1 MHASNTLSQFV
12 RTFRERLLAGLS
24 WNVLSAVTLQGS
36 VLLSS
41 IIVARVLGLTSFGA
55 YSILVSTVMTVAAIA
70 QGGSGLVATKYV
82 AEFLASEPDRVG
94 RVLNMC
100 RVFAMVTGACT
111 AALVFAAAGVISGDL
126 LGRPEL
132 EVLVRLVAAAV
143 FFQVSVSYQFG
154 ALQGFGAF
162 RELGRAGVV
171 TGLGHIAFTT
181 IGAWFGQLP
190 GALLGFVLASGF
202 RSAVFAYLLKTVR
215 HSHGVPETSVFDRTD
230 FRRLWRFALPA
241 GLAGFVTMP
250 CLWLVTVLVARLP
263 DGLGLVALLSVA
275 HQVRLAVLQLPSLLN
290 AVSFSV
296 LSRLKGLD
304 ETRRFRSVF
313 WSNLAVNLVFSTLV
327 VAPLIFAAESVMR
340 IYGRD
345 FAGGQWVLVLLLV
358 SVLPEMLAMTFYQLI
373 QSAGRMWH
381 SLFLIAIPRDL
392 IYLSLA
398 AFFLATYG
406 LTAAAAAYLTAHVVG
421 LATTLG
427 VAHRF
432 TPGVLWRQRGH

>member
-1 MHASNTLSQFV
+1 MHASNALSRLV
-12 RTFRERLLAGLS
+12 HTFRERLLSGFS
-24 WNVLSAVTLQGS
+24 WNVLSAIALQGS

-41 IIVARVLGLTSFGA
+41 IVVARVLGLTSFGA

-132 EVLVRLVAAAV
+132 AVLMRLAAAAV

-162 RELGRAGVV
+162 RELSRAGVL
-171 TGLGHIAFTT
+171 TGLGHIAFTI
-181 IGAWFGQLP
+181 IGAWLGQLT
-190 GALLGFVLASGF
+190 GALLGFVLASAF
-202 RSAVFAYLLKTVR
+202 RTAVFAYVLKTVR
-215 HSHGVPETSVFDRTD
+215 RSHGVPESSAVDHNE
-230 FRRLWRFALPA
+230 FRLLWRFALPA

-250 CLWLVTVLVARLP
+250 CLWLVMVLVARLP
-263 DGLGLVALLSVA
+263 DGLGLVAILSVA
-275 HQVRLAVLQLPSLLN
+275 HQVRLAALQLPSLLN

-304 ETRRFRSVF
+304 ETLGFRRVF
-313 WSNLAVNLVFSTLV
+313 WSNLAMNVVFSTLV
-327 VAPLIFAAESVMR
+327 VALLILAADPVMR
-340 IYGRD
+340 IYGRE
-345 FAGGQWVLVLLLV
+345 FAGGRWVLVLLLV
-358 SVLPEMLAMTFYQLI
+358 SVLIEMLAMTFYQLI
-373 QSAGRMWH
+373 QSAGRMWQ
-381 SLFLIAIPRDL
+381 SLFLIGIPRDFLYLLLASQLLPTFGL
-392 IYLSLA
+392 IGAGYAYLA
-398 AFFLATYG
+398 AWTFALLAILVTIRRSG
-406 LTAAAAAYLTAHVVG
+406 LL
-421 LATTLG
+421 
-427 VAHRF
+427 
-432 TPGVLWRQRGH
+432 